1 MIGIEE
7 LYLLNLIVTVGMF
20 VVLIIRAWIERKHT
34 NATLNNMEARRQL
47 REIYK
52 VVCAER
58 DEIKKMNKK
67 ELQEFLEHLM
77 DLLSE

>member
-1 MIGIEE
+1 MIGVEE

-34 NATLNNMEARRQL
+34 NAFLNNMEARRQL
-47 REIYK
+47 RDIYRIIY
-52 VVCAER
+52 AEK

>member
-1 MIGIEE
+1 MVGIEE
-7 LYLLNLIVTVGMF
+7 LYLLNLIVTIGMF
-20 VVLIIRAWIERKHT
+20 VVMMVRAWIERRHT
-34 NATLNNMEARRQL
+34 NASLNNMEARRQL
-47 REIYK
+47 REIYR

-67 ELQEFLEHLM
+67 ELAEFLEHLM

>member
-1 MIGIEE
+1 MVGIEE

-20 VVLIIRAWIERKHT
+20 IVLIIRVWMERKHI
-34 NATLNNMEARRQL
+34 NATLDNIEARKQI
-47 REIYK
+47 REIYRILQTEK
-52 VVCAER
+52 

-67 ELQEFLEHLM
+67 ELQDFLKHVM